1 MQAAQKTIGETLLKV
16 DGISLAFGG
25 VKALS
30 DISVEIRRHEIL
42 AIIGPNG
49 AGKTSML
56 NVING
61 FYHPQRGTITF
72 KGETRR
78 EMRPHEV
85 AAEGIA
91 RTFQNVALFKG
102 MTTLDN
108 IMTGRLLRMRK
119 NVLWQALYWGP
130 AEREEL
136 AHRAVVE
143 KIIDFLEIQAIRKI
157 PVGKLPYGLQKRVE
171 LARALAMEPEL
182 LLLDEP
188 MAGMN
193 VEEKEDMCRF
203 ILDVNDEF
211 GTTIALIEHDMGV
224 VMDISDRVVVLDYGR
239 KIADG
244 TPDAVRRDQEVID
257 AYLGVAHV

>member
-1 MQAAQKTIGETLLKV
+1 MQAAQKDIGEALLRA

-25 VKALS
+25 VKALTE
-30 DISVEIRRHEIL
+30 ISVEIRRHEIL

-78 EMRPHEV
+78 QMRPHE
-85 AAEGIA
+85 AAAQGIA

-119 NVLWQALYWGP
+119 NAQY
-130 AEREEL
+130 
-136 AHRAVVE
+136 
-143 KIIDFLEIQAIRKI
+143 
-157 PVGKLPYGLQKRVE
+157 
-171 LARALAMEPEL
+171 
-182 LLLDEP
+182 
-188 MAGMN
+188 
-193 VEEKEDMCRF
+193 
-203 ILDVNDEF
+203 
-211 GTTIALIEHDMGV
+211 
-224 VMDISDRVVVLDYGR
+224 
-239 KIADG
+239 
-244 TPDAVRRDQEVID
+244 
-257 AYLGVAHV
+257 